1 MIYLGLF
8 KVMFYFPNGKSTM
21 WGIYR
26 DFFGGGHPFSNSKF
40 TIDLLIK
47 KCGFP

>member
-8 KVMFYFPNGKSTM
+8 KVIFYFPMENPPCGESIVISF
-21 WGIYR
+21 W
-26 DFFGGGHPFSNSKF
+26 GHPLSKSKF